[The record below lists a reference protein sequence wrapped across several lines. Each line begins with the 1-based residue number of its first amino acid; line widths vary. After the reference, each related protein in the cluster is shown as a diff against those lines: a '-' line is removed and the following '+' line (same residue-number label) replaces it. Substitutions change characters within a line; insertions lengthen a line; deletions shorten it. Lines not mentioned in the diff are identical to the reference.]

1 MRALPDQD
9 RSVLAAA
16 CYSLAIW
23 AEYNPSDS
31 IRVTDQRQEF
41 ESCNR
46 VPNLDRFIIARR
58 SDATPIGAPG
68 HAVYAIGMPGQH
80 GRYNP
85 GGHVPNANRCTPD
98 TTWTPSDAGRREG
111 AVTSRALVS
120 DGSFQACGIYE
131 TSRFPSGLNA
141 MSPEYPTPTFRA
153 SAAVRPLAG
162 SSKRTPAAVPTA
174 TVSPSGL
181 NANPCT

>member
-98 TTWTPSDAGRREG
+98 TTWTPSNAGRREG
-111 AVTSRALVS
+111 AVTSRALGFRWVVPGMRDIRDESFPVRTECDVARIPNPDVS
-120 DGSFQACGIYE
+120 AQVGG
-131 TSRFPSGLNA
+131 
-141 MSPEYPTPTFRA
+141 
-153 SAAVRPLAG
+153 AAR
-162 SSKRTPAAVPTA
+162 
-174 TVSPSGL
+174 
-181 NANPCT
+181 

>member
-1 MRALPDQD
+1 MSSGGTGSHLPVSAVALKPANHENSRLMRALPDQD

-23 AEYNPSDS
+23 ADNPSDS

-98 TTWTPSDAGRREG
+98 TTWTPSSRPAGRCRHFQSAWFPMG
-111 AVTSRALVS
+111 RSGHAGYTRRVVSRP
-120 DGSFQACGIYE
+120 D
-131 TSRFPSGLNA
+131 
-141 MSPEYPTPTFRA
+141 
-153 SAAVRPLAG
+153 
-162 SSKRTPAAVPTA
+162 
-174 TVSPSGL
+174 
-181 NANPCT
+181 